1 MGLSIAIFRKLHTYL
16 ETAISELTHGMLIAE
31 KRKVSGEWRKRE
43 AGREFPLFFFI
54 FVCAK
59 GEKARQPASKT

>member
-1 MGLSIAIFRKLHTYL
+1 MGLSIAIFRKLHKYL
-16 ETAISELTHGMLIAE
+16 ETAISEITHGMFIAE
-31 KRKVSGEWRKRE
+31 KRKVSGEWSKRE
-43 AGREFPLFFFI
+43 AGDFPLFFSI